1 MIKSLFI
8 ILGPTFISSRGK
20 SYSLPPNIWTKHI
33 ILPKSRPCFSKAINH
48 NKKFCMLTEQ
58 WDNGFWFLITDII
71 SGIPAFIKVAL
82 KHPTNEEIAGL
93 PSKICHKVLTS
104 SSFKNSFWVGLNG
117 FEDEI
122 GITSPPSFI
131 HSITKCKVPQDLSH
145 N

>member
-1 MIKSLFI
+1 MIKPLLI
-8 ILGPTFISSRGK
+8 ILGPTFINSRGK

-33 ILPKSRPCFSKAINH
+33 ILPKYRPCFSKAINH
-48 NKKFCMLTEQ
+48 NSKFCMLTEQ

-71 SGIPAFIKVAL
+71 SGIPALIKVAL

-117 FEDEI
+117 FEDET

-131 HSITKCKVPQDLSH
+131 HSITIM
-145 N
+145 